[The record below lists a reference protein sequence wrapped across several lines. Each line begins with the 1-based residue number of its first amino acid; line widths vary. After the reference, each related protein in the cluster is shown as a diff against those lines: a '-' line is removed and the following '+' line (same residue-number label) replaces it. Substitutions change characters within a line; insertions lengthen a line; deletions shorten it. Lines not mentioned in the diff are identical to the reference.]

1 MQRIIGMITVVI
13 ILSCLQSAFA
23 VSGPHYNITATTQY
37 EQGLEFTL
45 TTTPERDDTLIVRLE
60 IPQKG
65 KLENLAGLQ
74 MELNDGKTTLLLA
87 PLSATTHDGTRSL
100 AFQIARKLVPQCYV
114 NLFVKVDPRYS
125 ICYAVSLKGYIPAAA
140 VDPG

>member
-1 MQRIIGMITVVI
+1 MAVVI
-13 ILSCLQSAFA
+13 MLTWMQSAFA

-45 TTTPERDDTLIVRLE
+45 TTTPERDDTLIIRLE
-60 IPQKG
+60 IPRKG
-65 KLENLAGLQ
+65 RLKNLAGLQ
-74 MELNDGKTTLLLA
+74 MELNDGKTTLLA
-87 PLSATTHDGTRSL
+87 PLSATTHDGTMSL
-100 AFQIARKLVPQCYV
+100 SFQIARKLVPQCYV
-114 NLFVKVDPRYS
+114 NLFVEVDPRYS